1 MVDVKEAPKTQV
13 AKAPRPSQRPSNWL
27 WGADPFNRMR
37 SEMDELFSHYLAPF
51 SRTEGTMAF
60 AFPARLDMSETDK
73 AITVKFDLPGM
84 EEKDI
89 DVTLED
95 GALVVSGQR
104 EQSSEEKKEN
114 FHRME
119 RAFGS
124 FRRMVPLPCEV
135 RGDKIEAHLTKG
147 VLTITLPKAS
157 PEKAKAQK
165 IAIKSS

>member
-1 MVDVKEAPKTQV
+1 MAQKAEKKDAPQTPV
-13 AKAPRPSQRPSNWL
+13 ARTSRSSHWL

-51 SRTEGTMAF
+51 ARSEGAMAF

-73 AITVKFDLPGM
+73 ALTVKFDLPGM

-89 DVTLED
+89 EVTLEE

-124 FRRMVPLPCEV
+124 FRRVVPLPCEV
-135 RGDKIEAHLTKG
+135 EGGKIEAHLSQG
-147 VLTITLPKAS
+147 VLTITLPKTAQAA
-157 PEKAKAQK
+157 PKAKK
-165 IAIKSS
+165 IEIKSS